1 MPVYQT
7 TPFKASPALA
17 VAGTPQYLFG
27 SYNDKTGPTSGIVIS
42 DSAVTT
48 TGTLTFQ
55 ILSGNIP
62 VVGSLITVVG
72 TANGGGNFNVTNV
85 AIATVVCTDAGVCT
99 VTYAITSST
108 VAANTPD
115 NGHVIVPQPEVGET
129 VAAASKSVPVARPY
143 NNPEIQEGQALTAV
157 LNLGNGL
164 SGLTASLEGSD
175 FDVDSEYTTIHTFV
189 SAGAAGVYF
198 FQSGQDVV
206 AAGTANPGGANTLNY
221 RFYRFNVSVLTG
233 SGKVVGKIE
242 F

>member
-1 MPVYQT
+1 MPTYQT

-27 SYNDKTGPTSGIVIS
+27 SYNDKTGPTVGIVIS

-48 TGTLTFQ
+48 TGTVTFQ
-55 ILSGNIP
+55 ILGGNVP

-72 TANGGGNFNVTNV
+72 TANGGGNFNVTNA
-85 AIATVVCTDAGVCT
+85 AIVTVVCTDAGICT
-99 VTYAITSST
+99 VTYVITSSS
-108 VAANTPD
+108 VPASTPD

-129 VAAASKSVPVARPY
+129 VAVPTKSVPVARPY
-143 NNPEIQEGQALTAV
+143 NNPEVQEGQALSAV
-157 LNLGNGL
+157 VNLGAGL
-164 SGLTASLEGSD
+164 SAVTATLEGAD
-175 FDVDSEYTTIHTFV
+175 FDLDSEYTTIHTFGV
-189 SAGAAGVYF
+189 SGLSS

-221 RFYRFNVSVLTG
+221 RFYRFNISALTG
-233 SGKVVGKIE
+233 SGKVIAKIE

>member
-48 TGTLTFQ
+48 TGTVTFQ

-62 VVGSLITVVG
+62 VVGALISVVG
-72 TANGGGNFNVTNV
+72 TANGGGNFNVTN
-85 AIATVVCTDAGVCT
+85 ASIATVVCTDAGICT
-99 VTYAITSST
+99 VTYTITSST

-157 LNLGNGL
+157 LNLGAGL
-164 SGLTASLEGSD
+164 SAVTATLEGAD
-175 FDVDSEYTTIHTFV
+175 FDFDSEYTTIHTF
-189 SAGAAGVYF
+189 AASGTSS

-221 RFYRFNVSVLTG
+221 RFYRFNLSALTG
-233 SGKVVGKIE
+233 SGKVIGKIE